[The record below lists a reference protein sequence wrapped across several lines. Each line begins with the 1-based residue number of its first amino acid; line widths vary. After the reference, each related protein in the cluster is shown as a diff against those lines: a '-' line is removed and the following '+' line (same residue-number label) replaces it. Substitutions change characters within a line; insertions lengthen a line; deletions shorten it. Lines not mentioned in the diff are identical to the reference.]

1 MRRTGKHIPVH
12 PINLHLFG
20 DLPEDVRIF
29 SEEVR
34 KATNP
39 SYSEHQLMSV
49 QTQYARE
56 NRETLK
62 NIDAD
67 LKNISQ
73 KLDDLNKT
81 LRFLAGRIG
90 QHES

>member
-1 MRRTGKHIPVH
+1 MRRTRKHIPVH

-39 SYSEHQLMSV
+39 SYSEHQLLSV
-49 QTQYARE
+49 GTQYARE

-62 NIDAD
+62 SIDAS
-67 LKNISQ
+67 LKDIARNQ
-73 KLDDLNKT
+73 KDVVKALQLI
-81 LRFLAGRIG
+81 ASRIG
-90 QHES
+90 

>member
-1 MRRTGKHIPVH
+1 MRRTRKHIPVH

-39 SYSEHQLMSV
+39 SYSEHQLLSV
-49 QTQYARE
+49 GTQYARE

-62 NIDAD
+62 SIDAD
-67 LKNISQ
+67 LKGVIK
-73 KLDDLNKT
+73 KLDGIEKALQ
-81 LRFLAGRIG
+81 LIAGRIG
-90 QHES
+90 

>member
-1 MRRTGKHIPVH
+1 MRRTRKHIPVH
-12 PINLHLFG
+12 PINLYLFG
-20 DLPEDVRIF
+20 DLPEEKRIF
-29 SEEVR
+29 EKEVR
-34 KATNP
+34 EAMNP
-39 SYSEHQLMSV
+39 SYSEHQLQSV
-49 QTQYARE
+49 GTQYARE

-62 NIDAD
+62 SIDAD
-67 LKNISQ
+67 LKDISK